1 MEYQPMQNKL
11 EYKNALEEIIICV
24 MINDPEA
31 VVYVAERIRS
41 ESLSEGNQS
50 LYNSIVELSL
60 KDVATDLLLVKLI
73 KQFGAD
79 RITKLKDRV
88 LVPTLSYL
96 ITNDVLMQFKDVAYS
111 FSIEKILQTKAEAI
125 KSDCKGLDTLMDLQS
140 EINELLI
147 AEDNIRI
154 DKSFT
159 DKLPEILSNIEN
171 RMSGNEYSLN
181 INSIPSLNIATGG
194 ILLSNLITVAGF
206 TGQGKTY
213 FVLNV
218 MLDLAKQ
225 GIPVG
230 FISLEQS
237 EQEISDRLIGILGGI
252 PSEKLRNP
260 KRLSKDEMSRITLSN
275 LSKNK
280 LPFYIND
287 RPLTEADIK
296 QKIKYWRDRF
306 HVKVVCIDYL
316 GLIQSRAKFT
326 TRERELTH
334 YSEFLKLTAKE
345 LDVAIIV
352 LSQLNRSGKE
362 APIITNLAE
371 SIGLARE
378 SDFLFTIYKP
388 IEYGLK
394 TDGRIKF
401 NDSHFI
407 LRCEKNRHNK
417 HKKQILLMMK
427 ESGEFTELATEYF
440 SEVEDILMVNNSN

>member
-1 MEYQPMQNKL
+1 MMMKQYSVSMEYQPMQNKL

-206 TGQGKTY
+206 TGQGKH
-213 FVLNV
+213 
-218 MLDLAKQ
+218 
-225 GIPVG
+225 
-230 FISLEQS
+230 
-237 EQEISDRLIGILGGI
+237 IL
-252 PSEKLRNP
+252 
-260 KRLSKDEMSRITLSN
+260 
-275 LSKNK
+275 
-280 LPFYIND
+280 Y
-287 RPLTEADIK
+287 
-296 QKIKYWRDRF
+296 
-306 HVKVVCIDYL
+306 
-316 GLIQSRAKFT
+316 
-326 TRERELTH
+326 
-334 YSEFLKLTAKE
+334 
-345 LDVAIIV
+345 
-352 LSQLNRSGKE
+352 
-362 APIITNLAE
+362 
-371 SIGLARE
+371 
-378 SDFLFTIYKP
+378 
-388 IEYGLK
+388 
-394 TDGRIKF
+394 
-401 NDSHFI
+401 
-407 LRCEKNRHNK
+407 
-417 HKKQILLMMK
+417 
-427 ESGEFTELATEYF
+427 
-440 SEVEDILMVNNSN
+440 